1 LKITLLFARLLV
13 SAGRI
18 CHNSAVE
25 KQFFNANDPATDDK
39 TLMELTRAGRQGAFE
54 ELIRRHQPALVNYFA
69 RMGVYNNAEDL
80 TQETFIKVFNYR
92 HRYRPTAKFTT
103 FLYTIARN
111 VFLDNI
117 RKTRREKTSAEL
129 LQADWMEPEGNKAAG
144 LRLKLD
150 VKEALDQLS
159 EKLRSVVVL
168 SYWQGLRY
176 DEIAGVLGIP
186 PGTVKSRMFHA
197 LNRLKEIFDREKPG
211 QC

>member
-1 LKITLLFARLLV
+1 VAFSNHQGVALA
-13 SAGRI
+13 
-18 CHNSAVE
+18 
-25 KQFFNANDPATDDK
+25 
-39 TLMELTRAGRQGAFE
+39 TRAR
-54 ELIRRHQPALVNYFA
+54 
-69 RMGVYNNAEDL
+69 
-80 TQETFIKVFNYR
+80 
-92 HRYRPTAKFTT
+92 
-103 FLYTIARN
+103 
-111 VFLDNI
+111 DNI